1 MKKFDL
7 VVIGSG
13 PGGYRAAVVAAL
25 RGLNVAIIEKAA
37 WGGCCLNRGCV
48 PKKDWYRSAR
58 LIAASGGFGQ
68 RGIRGELS
76 GDLDCAW
83 QHQRDAVAR
92 IRASYRDYLKRLGV
106 TAVGGAARFID
117 SRTLAVD
124 GAPLTGA
131 HVIIAT
137 GAEPYV
143 PANLP
148 RIPRR
153 VLTTDDLFAAPPPAG
168 KRVAIIGSGVVATEF
183 AFILA
188 MFGLEVLW
196 LAQREPLAGRGFSAT
211 ARKTLY
217 ARFADFGIR
226 VRTASRAQ
234 SLNATDHGVLVILPD
249 GTREQVDWVLL
260 GAGRTPHTATLELA
274 NAGVAVDTR
283 GFIVVDRSQQTSQPH
298 IYAIGDVANPAMTS
312 NHALAE
318 AGIAVANLIEPRCC
332 ASDPDAVPEVVY
344 SALELAR
351 IGVDEERAEALG
363 YEPATGFTAF
373 ATSPAAMVD
382 DDAAGFVRIVSA
394 ADTGKLLGAEIAGSA
409 AGELIHLLG
418 IEFGAPQALQRL
430 AAMPYNHPARA
441 EEIRNAVETLA
452 ARWGLAERVF
462 MATTER

>member
-1 MKKFDL
+1 
-7 VVIGSG
+7 
-13 PGGYRAAVVAAL
+13 
-25 RGLNVAIIEKAA
+25 
-37 WGGCCLNRGCV
+37 
-48 PKKDWYRSAR
+48 
-58 LIAASGGFGQ
+58 
-68 RGIRGELS
+68 
-76 GDLDCAW
+76 
-83 QHQRDAVAR
+83 
-92 IRASYRDYLKRLGV
+92 
-106 TAVGGAARFID
+106 
-117 SRTLAVD
+117 
-124 GAPLTGA
+124 
-131 HVIIAT
+131 
-137 GAEPYV
+137 
-143 PANLP
+143 
-148 RIPRR
+148 
-153 VLTTDDLFAAPPPAG
+153 
-168 KRVAIIGSGVVATEF
+168 
-183 AFILA
+183 
-188 MFGLEVLW
+188 
-196 LAQREPLAGRGFSAT
+196 
-211 ARKTLY
+211 
-217 ARFADFGIR
+217 
-226 VRTASRAQ
+226 
-234 SLNATDHGVLVILPD
+234 
-249 GTREQVDWVLL
+249 
-260 GAGRTPHTATLELA
+260 LA

-318 AGIAVANLIEPRCC
+318 AGVAVANLIEPQCC

-373 ATSPAAMVD
+373 ATSPAAMVE

-462 MATTER
+462 RATPER

>member
-226 VRTASRAQ
+226 VRTASQIGRA
-234 SLNATDHGVLVILPD
+234 HV
-249 GTREQVDWVLL
+249 
-260 GAGRTPHTATLELA
+260 
-274 NAGVAVDTR
+274 
-283 GFIVVDRSQQTSQPH
+283 
-298 IYAIGDVANPAMTS
+298 
-312 NHALAE
+312 
-318 AGIAVANLIEPRCC
+318 
-332 ASDPDAVPEVVY
+332 
-344 SALELAR
+344 
-351 IGVDEERAEALG
+351 
-363 YEPATGFTAF
+363 
-373 ATSPAAMVD
+373 
-382 DDAAGFVRIVSA
+382 
-394 ADTGKLLGAEIAGSA
+394 
-409 AGELIHLLG
+409 
-418 IEFGAPQALQRL
+418 
-430 AAMPYNHPARA
+430 
-441 EEIRNAVETLA
+441 
-452 ARWGLAERVF
+452 
-462 MATTER
+462 